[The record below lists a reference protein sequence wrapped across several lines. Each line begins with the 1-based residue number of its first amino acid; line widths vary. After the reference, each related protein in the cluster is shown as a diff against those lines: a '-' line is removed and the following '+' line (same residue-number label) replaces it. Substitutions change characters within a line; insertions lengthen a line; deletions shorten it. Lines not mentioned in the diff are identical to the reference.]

1 MRSFGL
7 ACMLV
12 SVSLVACVTEGA
24 DEESSSD
31 QDLTAADSGPV
42 WTDASVS
49 SDAGPAID
57 SGPVWTD
64 ASVSSDAGPAID
76 SGPVVTDASVPS
88 VPTYANVA
96 PIINSVCGHCHASK
110 FSTLEKVKANKSRMF
125 SLINSGRM
133 PKNNPGWRNTADGQD
148 VLDFLAES
156 PELQ

>member
-31 QDLTAADSGPV
+31 QDLTAA
-42 WTDASVS
+42 
-49 SDAGPAID
+49 D

>member
-1 MRSFGL
+1 MRSFAL

-12 SVSLVACVTEGA
+12 SMSLVACVTEGA

-31 QDLTAADSGPV
+31 QDLTADSGVVWTDASVPSDAGPPSDSGPV
-42 WTDASVS
+42 WTDASAP
-49 SDAGPAID
+49 SDAGPATD
-57 SGPVWTD
+57 SG
-64 ASVSSDAGPAID
+64 S
-76 SGPVVTDASVPS
+76 VVTDASVPS
-88 VPTYANVA
+88 VPTYAEVA

-110 FSTLEKVKANKSRMF
+110 FSTLEKVKTNKSRMF